1 MGLLSK
7 LFQRKNQKKL
17 SSDVTF
23 APPAIE
29 EKTSLRNQNEEIT
42 DFSRP
47 ELDDFLQVMFDDR
60 EQFIVFSLP
69 EAPHGIYFVQA
80 AQVADGIDVQ
90 LGLAENGRTRVVTK
104 ICTSEVCR
112 EIFYEFFETGDV
124 SERSGYKPLE
134 FYV

>member
-7 LFQRKNQKKL
+7 MFKRKNKKKL

-23 APPAIE
+23 TLPAIE
-29 EKTSLRNQNEEIT
+29 EKASLRNQNEETT
-42 DFSRP
+42 DFGRP
-47 ELDDFLQVMFDDR
+47 ELDAYLQVMFDDY

-69 EAPHGIYFVQA
+69 KAPCGICFVQA

-104 ICTSEVCR
+104 ICTPKVCR

-124 SERSGYKPLE
+124 RERSGYKPLE